1 MCEFK
6 ILERRISSRRGCKF
20 LVGVCCWFS
29 KFWPYFCPKNVIFH
43 TRFQNWHL
51 KSITV
56 IRPGLKAEIMLWLFR
71 LKRKQK
77 DFSTSI
83 SNSHISLTFFFIL
96 NWNDQYVYTLSV
108 PSEPYLIPD
117 KNGQNVYPFSDQN
130 GTKTIPIL
138 IYSQLLITRTLK
150 GNWKKV
156 WVIESSTKIAG
167 SKGKNS
173 FYCTVSILITFN
185 SRNVKWKL
193 KDNCRL

>member
-29 KFWPYFCPKNVIFH
+29 KFWPYFCPKNVIFQ

-138 IYSQLLITRTLK
+138 IYSQVLK
-150 GNWKKV
+150 KSLSYRKFHQ
-156 WVIESSTKIAG
+156 
-167 SKGKNS
+167 NS
-173 FYCTVSILITFN
+173 
-185 SRNVKWKL
+185 WE
-193 KDNCRL
+193 

>member
-1 MCEFK
+1 
-6 ILERRISSRRGCKF
+6 
-20 LVGVCCWFS
+20 
-29 KFWPYFCPKNVIFH
+29 
-43 TRFQNWHL
+43 
-51 KSITV
+51 
-56 IRPGLKAEIMLWLFR
+56 MLWLFR

-130 GTKTIPIL
+130 GTETIPIL
-138 IYSQLLITRTLK
+138 IYSQLLITRTPK

-193 KDNCRL
+193 KDTCRL

>member
-1 MCEFK
+1 M
-6 ILERRISSRRGCKF
+6 
-20 LVGVCCWFS
+20 VGVCCWFS

-43 TRFQNWHL
+43 TCFQNWHL
-51 KSITV
+51 KSITI

-83 SNSHISLTFFFIL
+83 SNSQVSLTFFFIL

-138 IYSQLLITRTLK
+138 IYSQVLITRTPT

-173 FYCTVSILITFN
+173 FYCTVSNLITFN

-193 KDNCRL
+193 KDTCRL

>member
-1 MCEFK
+1 M
-6 ILERRISSRRGCKF
+6 
-20 LVGVCCWFS
+20 VGVCCWFS

-130 GTKTIPIL
+130 GTKTIPFGAAHTYI
-138 IYSQLLITRTLK
+138 Q
-150 GNWKKV
+150 
-156 WVIESSTKIAG
+156 STPD
-167 SKGKNS
+167 NS
-173 FYCTVSILITFN
+173 NLQG
-185 SRNVKWKL
+185 KL
-193 KDNCRL
+193 KKSLSYRKFHQNSWE